1 MKNFCILLIA
11 MFMVNGASGQTN
23 QPCATCLPQGITF
36 STQSQINNFQTN
48 YPNCTQI
55 LGFVKI
61 MGSNITNLNGLS
73 ILASIGG
80 TLSIES
86 NDALTNLTG
95 LTGLTS
101 LGGSGL
107 WIDSNP
113 VLTSLTGLENLISV
127 NGGTQG
133 GYLSIH
139 DNPLLTDLAGL
150 EGLTSIGKDLEIY
163 NNPALTNLTGLES
176 LSSIGGDLRIE
187 GTTSL
192 NSLVGL
198 DSLTSLGG
206 SLVFY
211 SNSSLTSLTA
221 LEGLTTIGG
230 SMTFSGNNSLTNFTG
245 LQNLTSIS
253 RELFFSWN
261 PALNSLSGLENINGS
276 SITNLTILNNNSL
289 SSCAIQSIC
298 DYLVSPNGTVN
309 ISNNAT
315 GCNSQ
320 QEIEDACAAIGT
332 ESLTPALAFAMY
344 PNPSS
349 TTITIETTGE
359 GLISVFNIEGHQ
371 LLQQEIT
378 KPKTTIDVSNL
389 PSGVYFVKVRG
400 EQTMQVGKVIKE

>member
-163 NNPALTNLTGLES
+163 NNPALTNHRVHDCE
-176 LSSIGGDLRIE
+176 
-187 GTTSL
+187 
-192 NSLVGL
+192 
-198 DSLTSLGG
+198 
-206 SLVFY
+206 
-211 SNSSLTSLTA
+211 
-221 LEGLTTIGG
+221 
-230 SMTFSGNNSLTNFTG
+230 SGN
-245 LQNLTSIS
+245 
-253 RELFFSWN
+253 
-261 PALNSLSGLENINGS
+261 
-276 SITNLTILNNNSL
+276 
-289 SSCAIQSIC
+289 
-298 DYLVSPNGTVN
+298 
-309 ISNNAT
+309 
-315 GCNSQ
+315 
-320 QEIEDACAAIGT
+320 
-332 ESLTPALAFAMY
+332 
-344 PNPSS
+344 
-349 TTITIETTGE
+349 
-359 GLISVFNIEGHQ
+359 
-371 LLQQEIT
+371 
-378 KPKTTIDVSNL
+378 
-389 PSGVYFVKVRG
+389 
-400 EQTMQVGKVIKE
+400 